1 MSLYS
6 LKNVTLGICLGL
18 FGLVSAA
25 IFTVF
30 HSLAEMKSRAEA
42 QISSQHASAPL
53 SLPVGRPEVGQ
64 RSIDIAMKLYAITIP
79 EHVKGPFY
87 SQELE
92 DRGLTMRRG
101 IASDA
106 VVYIGKEA
114 FSSWALLGSTLAH
127 EIEVHC
133 RQNFLAI
140 HFQNLSGFDGTGL
153 AEREAYRY
161 ELAHA
166 DRFGLQQ
173 YDRELIS
180 STVAFFY
187 PEQENMYVQKFAP
200 LKLWLDRLSANG
212 FGKRAF

>member
-1 MSLYS
+1 MSCFS
-6 LKNVTLGICLGL
+6 IKRVAVGICVGL
-18 FGLVSAA
+18 TGLVAA
-25 IFTVF
+25 ANLVVVHSFT
-30 HSLAEMKSRAEA
+30 EMKSRAEEKIYA
-42 QISSQHASAPL
+42 QQPSAPL

-114 FSSWALLGSTLAH
+114 FASWALLGSTLAH

-166 DRFGLQQ
+166 ERFGLQQ

-180 STVAFFY
+180 STMAFFY
-187 PEQENMYVQKFAP
+187 PEQENRYVQTFAP
-200 LKLWLDRLSANG
+200 LRLWLDRLSANG

>member
-1 MSLYS
+1 MSCFS
-6 LKNVTLGICLGL
+6 IKRVAVGICVGL
-18 FGLVSAA
+18 SGLVAA
-25 IFTVF
+25 ANLLVIHSFT
-30 HSLAEMKSRAEA
+30 EMKSRAEETV
-42 QISSQHASAPL
+42 SLQHPSAPL

-92 DRGLTMRRG
+92 DRGLTIRRG

-187 PEQENMYVQKFAP
+187 PEQENLYVQKFAP